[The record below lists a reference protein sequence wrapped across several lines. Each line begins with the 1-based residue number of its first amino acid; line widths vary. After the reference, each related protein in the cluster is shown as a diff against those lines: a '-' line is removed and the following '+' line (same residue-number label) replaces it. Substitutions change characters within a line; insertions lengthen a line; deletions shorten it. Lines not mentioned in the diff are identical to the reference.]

1 MKNKIDLLT
10 CSFSDKELEKKYQD
24 VRWNEVSSFYS
35 NVLKFFL
42 IIGIIYLLSL
52 YLRNSL
58 DFKTVLSPLIQVL
71 IPIFL
76 LSKNEDFRKKYSE
89 KFILFLPVVNMSLF
103 HFLDFERLSNLPHIA
118 ILPIFHSVIWTSLF
132 PFNFINSVI
141 AAGVPF
147 LTSLFVLVNF
157 ELTIPLMIV
166 IYFTPLALL
175 IFNKRKSEINARE
188 TFSKTITID
197 NNRKLMNK
205 TLNRYFGDTL
215 SKKIILNNG
224 ELKGENRWV
233 TILFADLKAYS
244 TITENMS
251 PDVALKFLNEF
262 FTKMNDEIKKFG
274 GQPLNY
280 IGDSVMVVFG
290 APKNVQDHE
299 NKALECSL
307 KMIEGL
313 KELNQDWDQN
323 EFSRYWKNNNIESI
337 KMRIGIHA
345 GNVIVG
351 NLGSEEMLQ
360 YSTIGDVVNVA
371 SRLEQSNKEFDTE
384 IAFSHKIYIS
394 LIKDLYNR
402 SENCGEITLKGRSNP
417 TKVYT
422 IK

>member
-1 MKNKIDLLT
+1 MKNKINLLT
-10 CSFSDKELEKKYQD
+10 CKFEDNELEQKYQD
-24 VRWNEVSSFYS
+24 MKWATVSSFYS

-42 IIGIIYLLSL
+42 FVGLTYLLSL

-58 DFKTVLSPLIQVL
+58 DTKTVLSPLIQVL

-76 LSKNEDFRKKYSE
+76 LLKNENFRKKYME
-89 KFILFLPVVNMSLF
+89 IFILFLPVINMSLF

-147 LTSLFVLVNF
+147 LTSLFVIVNL
-157 ELTIPLMIV
+157 ELSIPLMIV

-175 IFNKRKSEINARE
+175 IFNKRKSEISARE
-188 TFSKTITID
+188 TFSKSITID
-197 NNRKLMNK
+197 ENRKLMHN

-215 SKKIILNNG
+215 SEKIISNDGKLEG
-224 ELKGENRWV
+224 ESKWV
-233 TILFADLKAYS
+233 TILFADLSSYS

-262 FTKMNDEIKKFG
+262 FTKMNEEIKKFG
-274 GQPLNY
+274 GHPLTY
-280 IGDSVMVVFG
+280 IGDSIMVVFG
-290 APKNVQDHE
+290 APKSVEDHE

-307 KMIEGL
+307 KMISAL
-313 KELNQDWDQN
+313 KDLNEEWN
-323 EFSRYWKNNNIESI
+323 NSEFSRYWKNNGIKSI
-337 KMRIGIHA
+337 KMRIGLHA

-351 NLGSEEMLQ
+351 NLGSKEMLQ
-360 YSTIGDVVNVA
+360 YSTIGDTVNVA

-394 LIKDLYNR
+394 LTKKLYNR
-402 SENCGEITLKGRSNP
+402 TVASGEIKLKGRSSP

-422 IK
+422 VK